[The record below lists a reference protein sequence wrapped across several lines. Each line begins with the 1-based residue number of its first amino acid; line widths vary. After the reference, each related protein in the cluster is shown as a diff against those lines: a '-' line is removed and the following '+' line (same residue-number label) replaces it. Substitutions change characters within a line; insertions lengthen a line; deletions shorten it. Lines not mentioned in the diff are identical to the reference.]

1 MRRCDERFTRRQ
13 PCRKFFELRKI
24 PPPVDVLQYLVEV
37 GQRKTSVDVREAE
50 TRAMA
55 VRDPNNAD
63 SGDDLLTAIYE
74 AERGLNNSIRLVQR
88 AAKQGRL

>member
-1 MRRCDERFTRRQ
+1 MTTFKQLIHTHGLELAQRISQSTLEQ
-13 PCRKFFELRKI
+13 CRDRISAL
-24 PPPVDVLQYLVEV
+24 
-37 GQRKTSVDVREAE
+37 AE

-74 AERGLNNSIRLVQR
+74 AERGLNSSIRLVQR

>member
-1 MRRCDERFTRRQ
+1 MPRYISANTASTRAELAALSSTLEQ
-13 PCRKFFELRKI
+13 CRDRIASL
-24 PPPVDVLQYLVEV
+24 
-37 GQRKTSVDVREAE
+37 AE
-50 TRAMA
+50 SRAMA

-88 AAKQGRL
+88 AARKGRV

>member
-1 MRRCDERFTRRQ
+1 MPRDISANTASTRA
-13 PCRKFFELRKI
+13 ELAALSSTLEQCSDRI
-24 PPPVDVLQYLVEV
+24 ASL
-37 GQRKTSVDVREAE
+37 AE
-50 TRAMA
+50 SRAMA

-88 AAKQGRL
+88 AARQGRV

>member
-1 MRRCDERFTRRQ
+1 MPRDISTNTASTRAELAALASTLEQ
-13 PCRKFFELRKI
+13 CRDRIGAL
-24 PPPVDVLQYLVEV
+24 
-37 GQRKTSVDVREAE
+37 AE

-63 SGDDLLTAIYE
+63 FGDDLLTAIYE